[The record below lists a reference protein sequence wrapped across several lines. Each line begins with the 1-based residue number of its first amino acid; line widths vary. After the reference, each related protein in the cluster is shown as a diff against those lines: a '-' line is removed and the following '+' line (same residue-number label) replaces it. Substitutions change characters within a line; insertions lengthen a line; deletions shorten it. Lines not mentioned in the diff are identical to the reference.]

1 MSKKKK
7 RKKKTVLPVRQLAVT
22 RSGGTTTYYRKGKE
36 CHCARSAPPG
46 RRRSVIVATPS
57 DRRGNDC

>member
-22 RSGGTTTYYRKGKE
+22 VPAVLPRITGK
-36 CHCARSAPPG
+36 ARNVIVPASAPPG